1 MLYLILILYWKIIAN
16 FSSTTL
22 EQISIILEINVCIL
36 RIDYYIWSIFS
47 SDSSREGKFIFRK
60 IEDVIVDKEENLFVD
75 DYGNRKILQF
85 DNNRTL
91 LLFCFR
97 GKCEEEEEG
106 KFNRPRGI
114 DFNSGNNIYVSK
126 RNNYHIQ
133 KFESRGNFITQWI
146 SMEKEKALMILLLMI
161 QITYM
166 LLHIVVVHIPIKAG
180 VIYVKII

>member
-22 EQISIILEINVCIL
+22 EQISIIVEINICIL
-36 RIDYYIWSIFS
+36 RIDYYIGSIFS
-47 SDSSREGKFIFRK
+47 SDSSRERKLIFRK
-60 IEDVIVDKEENLFVD
+60 VEYVNVDKEENLFVDDKEENLFVD

-97 GKCEEEEEG
+97 GKCEEEEG
-106 KFNRPRGI
+106 KFNRPRGF

-133 KFESRGNFITQWI
+133 
-146 SMEKEKALMILLLMI
+146 
-161 QITYM
+161 
-166 LLHIVVVHIPIKAG
+166 
-180 VIYVKII
+180 

>member
-1 MLYLILILYWKIIAN
+1 MLYLILRLYWKIIAN

-22 EQISIILEINVCIL
+22 EQISIILEIKVCIL

-47 SDSSREGKFIFRK
+47 SDSSGEGKFIFRK
-60 IEDVIVDKEENLFVD
+60 IEDVNVDKEENLFVD

-85 DNNRTL
+85 DNNWTL

-97 GKCEEEEEG
+97 GKCEEEEDS
-106 KFNRPRGI
+106 KFNRPMGI

-133 KFESRGNFITQWI
+133 
-146 SMEKEKALMILLLMI
+146 
-161 QITYM
+161 
-166 LLHIVVVHIPIKAG
+166 
-180 VIYVKII
+180 

>member
-1 MLYLILILYWKIIAN
+1 MLYLILRLYWKIIAN

-36 RIDYYIWSIFS
+36 RINYYIWSIFI
-47 SDSSREGKFIFRK
+47 SDSSVEEKFIFRK
-60 IEDVIVDKEENLFVD
+60 IEDVNVDKEENLFVD

-85 DNNRTL
+85 DSNWTL
-91 LLFCFR
+91 LLFSFR
-97 GKCEEEEEG
+97 GKCEEEEG

-133 KFESRGNFITQWI
+133 KFESRDNFITQWI
-146 SMEKEKALMILLLMI
+146 SMEKEKTLIILILMI

-180 VIYVKII
+180 LIYVKII